1 MPIKINDILE
11 RFDRTVDQYLSR
23 DEFRAKLRRGK
34 PLRVKYSFDV
44 RRPEL
49 HIGHAVN
56 LWLLRELQDMG
67 HKVVIVFGDFT
78 ARISDLDGRLDT
90 TMDMLEEEIMQSI
103 KRVLSQAK
111 MILLDTPALLEVRR
125 NSEWYSKMSAAA
137 LMNLF
142 SVVTHA
148 RLISSD
154 SFQSRIEE
162 GREIYLHEFLYPV
175 LQGFDSVAVQSD
187 VAVLGS
193 DRLFNESIGRFLQEK
208 HKQKPQTLITT
219 KIASGIDGRR
229 KQSMLRGNHISL
241 EHSPRDKFGRIMSIP
256 DELIEEYLRLYTD
269 IPLAEIAEL
278 VAMIKKEPREV
289 KVRLASALVARYHGA
304 ETARLEREWFD
315 NTISAGL
322 PPEDLP
328 TLAFAD
334 DRMDVLDLVV
344 AARPDKSRGDSRR
357 LVRQGGVTLNG
368 RRVDNPDIEVI
379 LRNGDVLKLGKRNW
393 FRIEIIEL
401 PQLESNGFVMRPMR
415 LRDLDPVSRYIKS
428 WGIVKYLDKKA
439 EVSKSRTPPARD
451 VFRKVLLAAE
461 PRHEWLW
468 TIADKKSP
476 DDIIGVA
483 HLRRDASLGNQ
494 NIWAA
499 PILAQRGGMLPEI
512 IAAIND
518 HAFNTLGFGAMTFQ
532 EAFAFVTAP
541 KEVEAL
547 RKVFMSLSQDKLSK
561 DGPDGIWGFTREGW
575 DQMQEWRRKTSPSLF
590 MHEEGIPSPR
600 FRRPPR
606 PKKPESPKP
615 EQP

>member
-1 MPIKINDILE
+1 MPVKVNDILTK
-11 RFDRTVDQYLSR
+11 FDRTVDQYLSR

-56 LWLLRELQDMG
+56 LWLLREMQDLG

-90 TMDMLEEEIMQSI
+90 TMDMPEEEIMQSI
-103 KRVLSQAK
+103 KRVLTQAK
-111 MILLDTPALLEVRR
+111 MILLDTLALLEVRR
-125 NSEWYSKMSAAA
+125 NSEWYSKMNAAA

-148 RLISSD
+148 RLIASD

-208 HKQKPQTLITT
+208 HKQKPQTLVTT

-241 EHSPRDKFGRIMSIP
+241 EHSPRDKFGRVMSIP

-269 IPLAEIAEL
+269 LPLAEIALL
-278 VAMIKKEPREV
+278 VEMIKKEPREA
-289 KVRLASALVARYHGA
+289 KVRLASALVSRYHGRDVA
-304 ETARLEREWFD
+304 MLEQEWFN

-322 PPEDLP
+322 PPEDLR
-328 TLAFAD
+328 TLTVAH

-357 LVRQGGVTLNG
+357 LIRQGGVTLNG
-368 RRVDNPDIEVI
+368 RRIDNPDIEII
-379 LRNGDVLKLGKRNW
+379 LCNGDVLKLGKRNW
-393 FRIEIIEL
+393 FRLEIVDF
-401 PQLESNGFVMRPMR
+401 PALESDGFVMKPMR

-428 WGIVKYLDKKA
+428 WGIVKYLDKRA
-439 EVSKSRTPPARD
+439 EISNSRTPPARD

-476 DDIIGVA
+476 EEIIGVA
-483 HLRRDASLGNQ
+483 HLRRDAALGNQ

-499 PILAQRGGMLPEI
+499 PGLANRGGALSEI
-512 IAAIND
+512 NATIND
-518 HAFNTLGFGAMTFQ
+518 HAFTTLGFSAMTFQ

-541 KEVEAL
+541 KDGDAL
-547 RKVFMSLSQDKLSK
+547 MRAFMALSPDKLSK
-561 DGPDGIWGFTREGW
+561 DTPNGIWGFTREGW
-575 DQMQEWRRKTSPSLF
+575 DHMQEWRRRTSPSLF
-590 MHEEGIPSPR
+590 MNEETPR
-600 FRRPPR
+600 AKVKRLPV
-606 PKKPESPKP
+606 KKPDAPKP
-615 EQP
+615 DA